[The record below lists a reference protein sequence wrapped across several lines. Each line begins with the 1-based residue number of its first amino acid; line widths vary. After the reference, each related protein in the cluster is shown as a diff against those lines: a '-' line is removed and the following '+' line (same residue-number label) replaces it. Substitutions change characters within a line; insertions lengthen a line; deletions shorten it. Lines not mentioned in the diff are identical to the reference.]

1 MILNTQ
7 MVIVTIV
14 DLKRT
19 TALNINVGFKKGVN
33 YGFDKL

>member
-1 MILNTQ
+1 MIHNTQ

-14 DLKRT
+14 ELKRT